1 MFKDRIKE
9 LRRVKAAELFEN
21 PKNWR
26 KHPKNQRKALEGA
39 LAEIGIA
46 DALLATETEDGSL
59 MLIDGHLRKELLP
72 DQEVPVLVLDL
83 NEEESD
89 KLLASLDPLS
99 AMAEMDKDALKS
111 LLDGLETQ
119 SEGLSDLL
127 EDLNIK
133 ALEDLEEEPEAED
146 GQSIPDHE
154 VDIPE
159 RFQIVVE
166 CEDEEDLH
174 TVYDQFVK
182 DGLNCR
188 IVMM

>member
-119 SEGLSDLL
+119 SEGLADLL

-133 ALEDLEEEPEAED
+133 ALEDLEED
-146 GQSIPDHE
+146 GQSIPAD

-188 IVMM
+188 IVMI